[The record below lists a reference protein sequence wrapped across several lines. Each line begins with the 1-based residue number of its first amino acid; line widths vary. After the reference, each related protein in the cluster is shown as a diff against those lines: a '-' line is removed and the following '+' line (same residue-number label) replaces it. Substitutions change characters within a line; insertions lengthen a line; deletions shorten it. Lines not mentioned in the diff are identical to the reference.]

1 MKIGFDTD
9 SNSNR
14 ENKKLQIPVDFRHRL
29 ILGETGSGK
38 TASVIT
44 PIMLERMKKNHGIL
58 VFDFKGN
65 YHYTIKALAK
75 KKQKLQDIIEVGK
88 DYGSFTNIIE
98 ELPVEALDK
107 ILRPLLG
114 HDVKDKFWEESAVQL
129 GVSVLAIIKYMNEL
143 ITNYKYPY
151 SFKSLIE
158 VASDAKNLKNFK
170 KDVKSTINK
179 ILNSS
184 TDYAKELNIIKTIV
198 EYYKTLDK
206 VADDFSLNRMVDDN
220 EKTVL
225 HSIIS
230 TLVNPIASLRKE
242 SVNTSE
248 IDILKELCKG
258 KIIVF
263 SLNDFD
269 QNVLNAIVSAVFYK
283 IILFK
288 MSYKDA
294 PVTIIMD
301 EAQKVLN
308 NYFELPLDVLREY
321 KVDVVLATQSIAN
334 LKEKL
339 NSNKVEA
346 LLANLTHKIYLNGQ
360 DKEVPKHHAYYNG
373 QYYKLTPL
381 EFDKLDKF
389 LAERE
394 YQMNHTKLKN
404 LPFSHNSTPVVYS
417 KLNDTKLLIKDQNLL
432 AIGKMDFFIKKYK
445 KEDLA
450 KMFPDI
456 LKLKTIKKFS
466 YGIEEYLKNNNY
478 KGGDYDYY

>member
-1 MKIGFDTD
+1 MSIGFNTG
-9 SNSNR
+9 SNSNG

-44 PIMLERMKKNHGIL
+44 PIMLERMEKNHGIL

-75 KKQKLQDIIEVGK
+75 KKRKLQDIIELGK

-98 ELPVEALDK
+98 GLPVEALDK

-143 ITNYKYPY
+143 VNNYRYSY
-151 SFKSLIE
+151 SFNSLIE
-158 VASDAKNLKNFK
+158 ITSDAQNLKDFK
-170 KDVKSTINK
+170 KDVKSTVNK

-184 TDYAKELNIIKTIV
+184 TDYSKELNIIKTII

-225 HSIIS
+225 HSVIS

-242 SVNTSE
+242 SVNIPE

-269 QNVLNAIVSAVFYK
+269 QNVLNAIVSAVFHK

-339 NSNKVEA
+339 NSDKVEA

-360 DKEVPKHHAYYNG
+360 DMEVPKYHAYYNE

-381 EFDKLDKF
+381 EFDKIDKF

-394 YQMNHTKLKN
+394 YQMSHTKLKN
-404 LPFSHNSTPVVYS
+404 LPFSYNSIPVVYS
-417 KLNDTKLLIKDQNLL
+417 KLSDTKLLIKDQNLQ
-432 AIGKMDFFIKKYK
+432 AIGKMDYFIKKFK
-445 KEDLA
+445 KDDLV
-450 KMFPDI
+450 KLFPDI
-456 LKLKTIKKFS
+456 LKLEDKMNQS
-466 YGIEEYLKNNNY
+466 RAIEEYLRNESY

>member
-1 MKIGFDTD
+1 MSIGF
-9 SNSNR
+9 NV
-14 ENKKLQIPVDFRHRL
+14 NKTEKQKQLQIPVDFRHCL

-38 TASVIT
+38 TASIIT

-65 YHYTIKALAK
+65 YHYTIKTLAK
-75 KKQKLQDIIEVGK
+75 KKRKLQSVIELGK

-98 ELPVEALDK
+98 GLPVEALDK

-114 HDVKDKFWEESAVQL
+114 HDIKDKFWEESAIQL
-129 GVSVLAIIKYMNEL
+129 GVSILAIIKYMNEL
-143 ITNYKYPY
+143 VNNYKYPY
-151 SFKSLIE
+151 SFKTLIE
-158 VASDAKNLKNFK
+158 IESDAKKIKNLKKEVK
-170 KDVKSTINK
+170 KTMNK
-179 ILNSS
+179 ILNSAYNYS
-184 TDYAKELNIIKTIV
+184 KELNIIKIIL

-206 VADDFSLNRMVDDN
+206 VADDFSLDRMIDDN

-225 HSIIS
+225 HSVIS
-230 TLVNPIASLRKE
+230 TLINPIASLRE
-242 SVNTSE
+242 DSVNIPE
-248 IDILKELCKG
+248 IDILKELCNG
-258 KIIVF
+258 KIVVF

-288 MSYKDA
+288 MSYKDT
-294 PVTIIMD
+294 PMSIIMD

-339 NSNKVEA
+339 NLNKVEA

-360 DKEVPKHHAYYNG
+360 DMKVPKYKAYYNNE
-373 QYYKLTPL
+373 YYKLTPI
-381 EFDKLDKF
+381 EFSKLDKF
-389 LAERE
+389 LAERD
-394 YQMNHTKLKN
+394 YQMNYTKLKD
-404 LPFSHNSTPVVYS
+404 LSFFYNSIPVVYS
-417 KLNDTKLLIKDQNLL
+417 KLSDTKLLIKDQNLR
-432 AIGKMDFFIKKYK
+432 AIGEMDFFIKKYT

-450 KMFPDI
+450 KLFPDI
-456 LKLKTIKKFS
+456 LKLKDEINQS
-466 YGIEEYLKNNNY
+466 RAIEEYLRNESY